1 MFYSCFLLCVFK
13 IKTLFIIN
21 VIKAI
26 FFFERQHVRT
36 NMSWRQKPDTDEVND
51 SLFSVLLMLIKKSE
65 LKIKMF
71 KDEDY
76 LLLITKL

>member
-26 FFFERQHVRT
+26 FFLKG
-36 NMSWRQKPDTDEVND
+36 NIKVND
-51 SLFSVLLMLIKKSE
+51 SLFSVLLMLMKKSE

-76 LLLITKL
+76 LMLITKL